1 MGPSMIG
8 ILIIAH
14 DSLGEGL
21 ARAVTHVL
29 GSRPPQFEVLSIP
42 ASDDPFTLLPA
53 ARELVSTLDTGAGV
67 LIFSDIYGASPCN
80 LVGKLLKPGRV
91 EGVAGRQSADAG
103 ARDHLPQSRDG
114 DHGQE
119 GHLRRLRRRVAHGDG
134 SEPMPQREVE
144 IVNKLGLHARASAK
158 LTQLAAKY
166 QCDIVMS
173 RNNRKVNAKS
183 IMGVMMLAAGKGAKV
198 TFETSGPD
206 EAEAMEAIVALIN
219 DHFGE
224 GQ

>member
-29 GSRPPQFEVLSIP
+29 GSRPPQFEVLSVPRPTTRCCCCPRRASWSRTSTP
-42 ASDDPFTLLPA
+42 AT
-53 ARELVSTLDTGAGV
+53 GV
-67 LIFSDIYGASPCN
+67 LVFSDIYGATPCN
-80 LVGKLLKPGRV
+80 LVGKLLRPGRV
-91 EGVAGRQSADAG
+91 EGIAGVN
-103 ARDHLPQSRDG
+103 LPMLVRAFTYRNRGMETMVKKAISGGCEGVLHMEIGSR
-114 DHGQE
+114 
-119 GHLRRLRRRVAHGDG
+119 
-134 SEPMPQREVE
+134 PMPQREVE
-144 IVNKLGLHARASAK
+144 IINKLGLHARASAK

-166 QCDIVMS
+166 QCDVAMS

-198 TFETSGPD
+198 TSRRAARTRTRRWRRSWR
-206 EAEAMEAIVALIN
+206 
-219 DHFGE
+219 
-224 GQ
+224 

>member
-1 MGPSMIG
+1 MDHGHTDRAAAPVAARDGATMGPSMIG

-80 LVGKLLKPGRV
+80 VVGKLLKPGRV
-91 EGVAGRQSADAG
+91 EGVAGVN
-103 ARDHLPQSRDG
+103 LPMLVRAITYRSRG
-114 DHGQE
+114 METMVKKAISGGCE
-119 GHLRRLRRRVAHGDG
+119 GV
-134 SEPMPQREVE
+134 
-144 IVNKLGLHARASAK
+144 LHMEMDPSY
-158 LTQLAAKY
+158 AATR
-166 QCDIVMS
+166 S
-173 RNNRKVNAKS
+173 
-183 IMGVMMLAAGKGAKV
+183 
-198 TFETSGPD
+198 
-206 EAEAMEAIVALIN
+206 
-219 DHFGE
+219 
-224 GQ
+224 